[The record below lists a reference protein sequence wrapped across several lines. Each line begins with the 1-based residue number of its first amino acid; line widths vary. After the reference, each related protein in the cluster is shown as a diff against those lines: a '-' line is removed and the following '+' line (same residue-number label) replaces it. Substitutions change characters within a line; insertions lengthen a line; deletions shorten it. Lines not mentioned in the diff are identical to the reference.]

1 MPVVGSSYWNMVH
14 GSKPEDVLEDKEG
27 IQTMRNLGHNMAW
40 MLKGLHTGFPAQEM
54 GARTNFIR

>member
-1 MPVVGSSYWNMVH
+1 MVH

-27 IQTMRNLGHNMAW
+27 LQTMRNLGHNMAW